1 MLCTDGILE
10 DMEDEV
16 IQHIFSDE
24 IPDAKDK
31 RDKIVEL
38 TQNNKDNH
46 TAIIVHITEV
56 VGSVATSE
64 SNEND
69 CSVNILAKQDEAAS
83 ENNPNKDSLSYKDI
97 KKYSTI
103 AALIAVIALVG
114 FIIKTVIK
122 AITE

>member
-1 MLCTDGILE
+1 
-10 DMEDEV
+10 
-16 IQHIFSDE
+16 
-24 IPDAKDK
+24 
-31 RDKIVEL
+31 
-38 TQNNKDNH
+38 
-46 TAIIVHITEV
+46 
-56 VGSVATSE
+56 
-64 SNEND
+64 
-69 CSVNILAKQDEAAS
+69 VNILAKQDEAAS